1 MPTLKQRLNSGEF
14 VRICGVGRM
23 CHHNLIHVLGM
34 NGGFHGLWFDLE
46 HVGFSSQE
54 LEITTMAAREHGLD
68 TFCRVAPTDY
78 ATVTRCL
85 EAGSSGVMAA
95 QIFTAAQAEEFVRW
109 SKFAPRG
116 WRGLNTGGW
125 DAKFTLIPA
134 AEYTRKANEET
145 FVAIQIETLSSVDQ
159 CEAIAAID
167 GVDALFVG
175 PSDLSQSLGVT
186 GQFFHEK
193 CLAAI
198 DQVALACRNTGKPW
212 AAVTFNPE
220 HAAMLMEKGCRM
232 LSPTN
237 DVRIAVAGVN
247 SVKKDFAELFSKT
260 I

>member
-1 MPTLKQRLNSGEF
+1 MVTLKQRLASGEL

-23 CHHNLIHVLGM
+23 PHHNLIHIIGM
-34 NGGFHGLWFDLE
+34 SGGFHGLWFDME

-54 LEITTMAAREHGLD
+54 LEIATMAAREHGLD

-85 EAGSSGVMAA
+85 EAGSSGIMAA
-95 QIFTAAQAEEFVRW
+95 QIFTVEQAEEFVRW
-109 SKFAPRG
+109 SKFSPRG

-125 DAKFTLIPA
+125 DAKFSMIPA
-134 AEYTRKANEET
+134 AEFTRKANEET
-145 FVAIQIETLSSVDQ
+145 FVAIQIETLPAVDQ
-159 CEAIAAID
+159 CAAIAAIE

-198 DQVALACRNTGKPW
+198 DKIAKACRDAGKPW
-212 AAVTFNPE
+212 AAVTFNPK
-220 HAAMLMEKGCRM
+220 HAEMLISKGCRM

-237 DVRIAVAGVN
+237 DIRIAVAGVN
-247 SVKKDFAELFSKT
+247 AVKHDFADLFSKNA
-260 I
+260 

>member
-1 MPTLKQRLNSGEF
+1 MRTLKQRLADGEF

-23 CHHNLIHVLGM
+23 PHHNLIHILGFS
-34 NGGFHGLWFDLE
+34 GGFHGVWFDLE

-54 LEITTMAAREHGLD
+54 LEIVTMAAREHGMD

-95 QIFTAAQAEEFVRW
+95 QIFSAQQAEEFVRW
-109 SKFAPRG
+109 AKFAPRG

-125 DAKFTLIPA
+125 DAKFTMQPVI
-134 AEYTRKANEET
+134 EFTRRANEET
-145 FVAIQIETLSSVDQ
+145 FVQIQIETLSAVEQ

-198 DQVALACRNTGKPW
+198 DKVSQACRNAGKPW
-212 AAVTFNPE
+212 SAVTFNAE
-220 HAAMLMEKGCRM
+220 HAEMLISKGCKM

-237 DVRIAVAGVN
+237 DIRLAVAGVN
-247 SVKKDFAELFSKT
+247 TVKKDFADLFSKNP
-260 I
+260 